1 MSNKHAAEVFSGV
14 GVNAADVLFTTPN
27 VQQHE
32 LFTLMSSAGAVEVL
46 ASINGT
52 DFSTVVL
59 ALEDQ
64 GSTANS
70 TYVIV
75 TAPGRVYKF
84 WGKYTR
90 LRVRQNGAT
99 ATAASLICGAGA

>member
-1 MSNKHAAEVFSGV
+1 MSNKHAAELFTGV
-14 GVNAADVLFTTPN
+14 GVNAADVLFTTGSI
-27 VQQHE
+27 QHHE

-46 ASINGT
+46 ASVDGT
-52 DFSTVVL
+52 NFSTVVL

-64 GSTANS
+64 GATANS
-70 TYVIV
+70 TYVVV
-75 TAPGRVYKF
+75 TAPGRIYKF

-99 ATAASLICGAGA
+99 ATAASLLCGAGA